1 MEPINRRRVLQLLG
15 SAPLAAGFAWT
26 EAEVLEAQRRTQQAR
41 TAARFKPAFFTA
53 HEYATVV
60 LLADMIIPRDERSGS
75 ASDAGVPEFIDFM
88 MVDQPTRQIPMRG
101 GLAWLDAE
109 CNSRFDRTF
118 VAATGAERGNV
129 LDDISGLEPIEP
141 SHSHGVEFFRGFR
154 DLVATGFW
162 TSKMGIDD
170 LQFMGN
176 VFVHEFSGCP
186 DAVLKKLDLI

>member
-1 MEPINRRRVLQLLG
+1 MDINRRRVLQLLG
-15 SAPLAAGFAWT
+15 SAPLAAGFVWT
-26 EAEVLEAQRRTQQAR
+26 EAEVVEAQRRTQQAR
-41 TAARFKPAFFTA
+41 TTARFKPAFFSA
-53 HEYATVV
+53 PEYATVV
-60 LLADMIIPRDERSGS
+60 LLADLIIPRDERSGS

-109 CNSRFDRTF
+109 CNARFDRTF
-118 VAATGAERGNV
+118 VAATEAERGKI
-129 LDDISGLEPIEP
+129 LDDISGLEPLEP
-141 SHSHGVEFFRGFR
+141 AHSHGMEFFRSFR

-176 VFVHEFSGCP
+176 VFVREFNGCP
-186 DAVLKKLDLI
+186 DEVLKKLELI